1 MMACEANTMRKD
13 MNKRLGMTLATEI
26 CATALLALHLP
37 FAEAGASEAPQI
49 PSLDW
54 EARSDWTNVKTPQ
67 TWHGTKAVGDGVA
80 DDTSAI
86 QLAIGAAAV
95 KGGTVYLPPGTY
107 RITDTL
113 LLGTL
118 RQDSEA
124 RPQGFSLIGCGRMTV
139 VRWDGPDDAP
149 MLRLLG
155 LLQSRIV
162 GIEFDAAGKASACLD
177 MGGPAFQSHNL
188 FRHCAFRGASFA
200 AIDSGRRKM
209 NTACTEQRI
218 ENCLF
223 EKCGIGVALLDFNDY
238 DCMIAGCEFRD
249 CGVGIKTFKG
259 NFYCR
264 DTHFEGNTTSDFVV
278 CSEHTST
285 IRRCTSRDS
294 FRFLVQENPNN
305 STVMQ
310 DCHVAG
316 WKARDGAVRQNIV
329 PALMFDCVFED
340 SAKAGP
346 AIVFAHTESEAWSG
360 SNLAD
365 EPFKLISAN
374 CAFDGIRGE
383 RQSYDFS
390 APSRWPASGLTPDTS
405 FLKTRA
411 ICAVRTAEPHTA
423 CIPGKIFDVKRD
435 FGAKGGEADDTAAFR
450 AAIAAAKAHGRGA
463 MVYLPHGHYTVT
475 ETLELDGD
483 DWFFGGSGTATSLSW
498 YGGQDGVPLHVAS
511 PKSLGVIDIE
521 IIRHG
526 GRRDGRDILHTGG
539 RGDSFTLYD
548 NVRVH
553 GWLIR
558 EADKR
563 GILFQGL
570 GKGDVV
576 HSLATYGNMTYD
588 NCAAATV
595 LVDAH
600 YEGTQR
606 VKGANPDRSGITAY
620 QFALLEICDPC
631 LWVSENNS
639 LVMTDFYNEQCTTLY
654 RFEGASAFP
663 KGRISLGSIKVEARP
678 RIVSG
683 WQGTIVL
690 GTPQYYKNTLNG
702 VSVWETDSRAS
713 VDYLE
718 LGGYYFVHT
727 LKWPEDGTF
736 RAEFVGTGGSPANV
750 EGAADFRRRMNSP
763 DPSAPGLKARA
774 LSFLEDMRRV
784 GALDLELNFPNVTTH

>member
-1 MMACEANTMRKD
+1 M
-13 MNKRLGMTLATEI
+13 LAA
-26 CATALLALHLP
+26 ATA
-37 FAEAGASEAPQI
+37 FGAPEI

-54 EARSDWTNVKTPQ
+54 EVRSDWTSVKAPQ

-86 QLAIGAAAV
+86 QLAIAAAAP

-107 RITDTL
+107 RITETI

-118 RQDSEA
+118 LQDSGS
-124 RPQGFSLIGCGRMTV
+124 RPQGFSLIGCGRKTV
-139 VRWDGPDDAP
+139 IRWDGLDGAP
-149 MLRLLG
+149 MFRLLG

-162 GIEFDAAGKASACLD
+162 GIEFDAAGKARSCLD

-188 FRHCAFRGASFA
+188 FRHCAFRRARFA
-200 AIDSGRRKM
+200 AVDSGRRKM

-223 EKCGIGVALLDFNDY
+223 ERCGIGVALLDFNDY

-249 CGVGIKTFKG
+249 CGIGVKTLKG

-264 DTHFEGNTTSDFVV
+264 DTHFERSVTSDFVI

-285 IRRCTSRDS
+285 MRRCTSRDS
-294 FRFLVQENPNN
+294 FRFLVQENPNC

-316 WKARDGAVRQNIV
+316 WKAKDGAVRQNIV
-329 PALMFDCVFED
+329 PALMFDCVFND
-340 SAKAGP
+340 TAGAGP
-346 AIVFAHTESEAWSG
+346 SVVFAHTESEKWSG
-360 SNLAD
+360 SNLKD
-365 EPFKLISAN
+365 EPFKVITAN
-374 CAFDGIRGE
+374 CSFGGPLEGA
-383 RQSYDFS
+383 QLYDFS
-390 APSRWPASGLTPDTS
+390 TSSRWPASGLTPDTS
-405 FLKTRA
+405 FLKTQA
-411 ICAVRTAEPHTA
+411 VCAVRTTDSRTA

-450 AAIAAAKAHGRGA
+450 AAIAAAKTHGRGA

-483 DWFFGGSGTATSLSW
+483 DWYFGGSGTATSLSW
-498 YGGQDGVPLHVAS
+498 YGAQDGAPLHVKS
-511 PKSLGVIDIE
+511 PKAVGVIDIA
-521 IIRHG
+521 IQRQG

-539 RGDSFTLYD
+539 LGGSFTLYD
-548 NVRVH
+548 NVLVH
-553 GWLIR
+553 GWLVR
-558 EADKR
+558 EAEKR
-563 GILFQGL
+563 GVLFLGL
-570 GKGDVV
+570 CKGDVV

-588 NCAAATV
+588 NCAAAMI

-600 YEGTQR
+600 YEGCQR
-606 VKGANPDRSGITAY
+606 VKGVNQDRSGLTAY
-620 QFALLEICDPC
+620 QFTLLEICDPC
-631 LWVSENNS
+631 IWVSENNS

-654 RFEGASAFP
+654 RFEGSSEFP

-683 WQGTIVL
+683 WQGTIAL

-702 VSVWETDSRAS
+702 ISVWETNAGSS

-718 LGGYYFVHT
+718 LGGYYFVHS

-736 RAEFVGTGGSPANV
+736 RAEFIGTGGKPAKGESV
-750 EGAADFRRRMNSP
+750 DDFRRRTNSP
-763 DPSAPGLKARA
+763 NPSDPGLKSRA
-774 LSFLEDMRRV
+774 VAFLEDMRRV
-784 GALDLELNFPNVTTH
+784 GALDLKLNFPNVANTQKENKQ